1 MRRRRGATAG
11 AVPSGGYVAIV
22 MDRRTIEVYEDGAA
36 AYAEHR
42 RAYAPRRA
50 EAFAAAVA
58 PGELRLDLGA
68 GPGHYLPHLGTPV
81 VALDA
86 APAML
91 AEARRRHPGSLAV
104 AADLEALPLRPGA
117 VAGVWASKS
126 LQHVERT
133 RLPMALAGVH
143 RALAVGGIFDLT
155 VFRGEGA
162 DRTDG
167 DDDFPGRRFTWWRPD
182 ALGDLLVGA
191 GFTIDEL
198 AQPDGG
204 EHGRVVARA
213 TRARTLPD
221 TVGPGMRLLVCGLN
235 PSLYAA
241 DAGVG
246 FARPGN
252 RYWPA
257 ALAAGIVTTDRSPDR
272 ALVDHGV
279 GMTDLVKRAT
289 TAAAELMSDE
299 YRAGLARVQR
309 LVAWLR
315 PGAVCFVG
323 LAGWRAAVDRK
334 AVAGVQPADLA
345 GVPVYVMPSTSGLNA
360 RVPLAELADH
370 LRAAARLA
378 DGTAR
383 A

>member
-1 MRRRRGATAG
+1 
-11 AVPSGGYVAIV
+11 
-22 MDRRTIEVYEDGAA
+22 MDRRTIDVYEDGAA
-36 AYAEHR
+36 AYAERR

-58 PGELRLDLGA
+58 PGGVRLDLGA
-68 GPGHYLPHLGTPV
+68 GPGHYLPHLGAPA

-91 AEARRRHPGSLAV
+91 VQARRRHPGTPAV
-104 AADLEALPLRPGA
+104 AADLEALPLRAGGL
-117 VAGVWASKS
+117 AGVWASKS
-126 LQHVERT
+126 LQHVERG

-155 VFRGEGA
+155 VFGGEGA
-162 DRTDG
+162 DRTG
-167 DDDFPGRRFTWWRPD
+167 GSDDFPGRRFTWWRPG
-182 ALGDLLVGA
+182 LLRDLLVGA
-191 GFTIDEL
+191 GFMVDEL
-198 AQPDGG
+198 AEPEGG

-221 TVGPGMRLLVCGLN
+221 TVGPGMRLLMCGLN

-241 DAGVG
+241 DAGIG

-257 ALAAGIVTTDRSPDR
+257 ALAAGIVATDRSPDR
-272 ALVDHGV
+272 ALADHGV

-289 TAAAELMSDE
+289 TAAAELTADE
-299 YRAGLARVQR
+299 YRAGLARVER

-334 AVAGVQPADLA
+334 SVAGVQPAELA

-378 DGTAR
+378 DGG
-383 A
+383 